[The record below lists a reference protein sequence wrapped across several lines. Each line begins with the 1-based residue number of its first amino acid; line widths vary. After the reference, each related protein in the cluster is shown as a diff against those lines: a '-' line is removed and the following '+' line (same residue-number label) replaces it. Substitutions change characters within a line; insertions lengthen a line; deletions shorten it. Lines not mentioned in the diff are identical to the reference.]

1 MGILFVNGL
10 YIFCSDDFLRKHYP
24 LKDKINIQE
33 YSFHYPSK
41 QSQ

>member
-1 MGILFVNGL
+1 MGISNVNGL

-24 LKDKINIQE
+24 LKVKINIQE
-33 YSFHYPSK
+33 YNFHYASK